1 MWHLVQQQPGET
13 IALGCYEDYDRAK
26 FVLMNTQRF
35 DSKNFYEIMHS
46 SDLVESNQYTFY
58 LTLTMTNINVNNSSA
73 IRLLNVDELE
83 QTAEVQ
89 FKNGSKYTYFDVA
102 KDAIRNLLYKSTPDT
117 SLGQWVNNNLLSA
130 GCRYQFG
137 FEG

>member
-1 MWHLVQQQPGET
+1 MSLSFSQ
-13 IALGCYEDYDRAK
+13 LGRLKD
-26 FVLMNTQRF
+26 T
-35 DSKNFYEIMHS
+35 NFLQLSTYI
-46 SDLVESNQYTFY
+46 
-58 LTLTMTNINVNNSSA
+58 TLTMTSLKVTNSSA
-73 IRLLNVDELE
+73 ITSLNVDELE
-83 QTAEVQ
+83 QTAQVE
-89 FKNGSKYTYFDVA
+89 FTNGSKYTYFGVA

>member
-1 MWHLVQQQPGET
+1 
-13 IALGCYEDYDRAK
+13 
-26 FVLMNTQRF
+26 
-35 DSKNFYEIMHS
+35 
-46 SDLVESNQYTFY
+46 
-58 LTLTMTNINVNNSSA
+58 MTNINVNNSSA

-89 FKNGSKYTYFDVA
+89 FKNGSKYTYFGVA

>member
-1 MWHLVQQQPGET
+1 MQSL
-13 IALGCYEDYDRAK
+13 
-26 FVLMNTQRF
+26 
-35 DSKNFYEIMHS
+35 
-46 SDLVESNQYTFY
+46 
-58 LTLTMTNINVNNSSA
+58 NVKSSA
-73 IRLLNVDELE
+73 VSQLNVDELE
-83 QTAEVQ
+83 RIAQVEFT
-89 FKNGSKYTYFDVA
+89 NGKKYTYFGVA

>member
-1 MWHLVQQQPGET
+1 
-13 IALGCYEDYDRAK
+13 
-26 FVLMNTQRF
+26 
-35 DSKNFYEIMHS
+35 
-46 SDLVESNQYTFY
+46 
-58 LTLTMTNINVNNSSA
+58 MTNINVNNSSA

-89 FKNGSKYTYFDVA
+89 FKNGQKYTYFGVA

-117 SLGQWVNNNLLSA
+117 SVGQWVNNNLLSA

>member
-1 MWHLVQQQPGET
+1 
-13 IALGCYEDYDRAK
+13 
-26 FVLMNTQRF
+26 
-35 DSKNFYEIMHS
+35 
-46 SDLVESNQYTFY
+46 
-58 LTLTMTNINVNNSSA
+58 MTNINVNNSTA

-89 FKNGSKYTYFDVA
+89 FKNGSKYTYFGVA

-117 SLGQWVNNNLLSA
+117 SLGEWVNNNLLSA

>member
-1 MWHLVQQQPGET
+1 
-13 IALGCYEDYDRAK
+13 
-26 FVLMNTQRF
+26 
-35 DSKNFYEIMHS
+35 
-46 SDLVESNQYTFY
+46 
-58 LTLTMTNINVNNSSA
+58 MTNINVNNSTA

-89 FKNGSKYTYFDVA
+89 FKNGSKYTYFGVA

-117 SLGQWVNNNLLSA
+117 SIGQWVNNNLLSA

-137 FEG
+137 FES

>member
-1 MWHLVQQQPGET
+1 
-13 IALGCYEDYDRAK
+13 
-26 FVLMNTQRF
+26 
-35 DSKNFYEIMHS
+35 
-46 SDLVESNQYTFY
+46 
-58 LTLTMTNINVNNSSA
+58 MTNINVNNSSA

-89 FKNGSKYTYFDVA
+89 FKNGSKYTYFGVA

-117 SLGQWVNNNLLSA
+117 SVGQWVNNNLLSA

>member
-1 MWHLVQQQPGET
+1 
-13 IALGCYEDYDRAK
+13 
-26 FVLMNTQRF
+26 
-35 DSKNFYEIMHS
+35 
-46 SDLVESNQYTFY
+46 
-58 LTLTMTNINVNNSSA
+58 MTNINVNNSSA

-89 FKNGSKYTYFDVA
+89 FKNGNKYTYFGVA

-117 SLGQWVNNNLLSA
+117 SVGQWVNNNLLSA